1 MIFRNTVVN
10 LVGLGGAL
18 VLGFA
23 TTALLAGSL
32 GPAPFGLLMLVRS
45 IVGNV
50 GILESLFGAG
60 ITRYVAYYNAQDD
73 LERRDTFLGTGLLVN
88 LIQGTVISI
97 VAIAVSYVAFD
108 RVFSGIPAG
117 LLQQGPAL
125 LAIFFVVFI
134 VQLCSLSVSR
144 ALEGLQAYPAIRSS
158 ETAVQALALAL
169 LFATLKTNGGALLYR
184 IAAVYLATEVVR
196 LALFAF
202 WARRF
207 GLRVSAHRVNREA
220 FWALFRF
227 GKPLAIAKAFT
238 MIGYRGDAILLGIF
252 TTVEAIANYQIASQI
267 WSAAVAGLSALTVAL
282 LPAVAHRVAEGGS
295 FRGMFLTAS
304 RYTLAVALCFA
315 TLAIYARHFVIAHW
329 VGQAYG
335 GAAVLIMLF
344 MIQTVVAYHQG
355 VSGQVVLGT
364 NQHQPVGKYEG
375 IGAVVNLTVSLLLIS
390 RFGATALLIG
400 AIVKACIVMP
410 LNTRLALGVLGIR
423 ASTYLSESIFPVWR
437 VFAAVLLTVA
447 IVRTG
452 GLRLGAGEVSFT
464 LQVGALAVAL
474 GGLLW
479 VMVLTAEDRRRV
491 TRAIAL

>member
-1 MIFRNTVVN
+1 MIVRNTLVN

-23 TTALLAGSL
+23 TTALLAGAL

-50 GILESLFGAG
+50 GILESLFGTG
-60 ITRYVAYYNAQDD
+60 ITRYVAFYHSQAD

-88 LIQGTVISI
+88 LVQGTVISI
-97 VAIAVSYVAFD
+97 AAIAISYIAFD

-117 LLQQGPAL
+117 LLQQGPTL
-125 LAIFFVVFI
+125 LAIFFIVFI
-134 VQLCSLSVSR
+134 VQLCSLSLSR

-158 ETAVQALALAL
+158 ETMVQALTLGL
-169 LFATLKTNGGALLYR
+169 LFVTLRSHHDALLYR
-184 IAAVYLATEVVR
+184 IAGVYLTTEIVR
-196 LALFAF
+196 LALFGF

-207 GLRVSAHRVNREA
+207 GLRVSRQRVNREA
-220 FWALFRF
+220 FWALFHF

-252 TTVEAIANYQIASQI
+252 TTVEAVANYQIASQI

-282 LPAVAHRVAEGGS
+282 LPAVAHRVAAGGT
-295 FRGMFLTAS
+295 FRAIFLTAS

-329 VGQAYG
+329 VGEIYS

-344 MIQTVVAYHQG
+344 MIQTVIAFHQG

-364 NQHQPVGKYEG
+364 NQHHPVGTYEG
-375 IGAVVNLTVSLLLIS
+375 LGAIVNLTVSLLLIR

-400 AIVKACIVMP
+400 AIVKSCIVMP
-410 LNTRLALGVLGIR
+410 LYTRLALGVLGIQ
-423 ASTYLSESIFPVWR
+423 ASTYLRQSIFPVWR
-437 VFAAVLLTVA
+437 FFAAVLLAVV
-447 IVRTG
+447 IVRAG
-452 GLRLGAGEVSFT
+452 GLQLGSGEVSFS
-464 LQVGALAVAL
+464 LQFGALAVAL

-491 TRAIAL
+491 ARAIAL